1 MAKVNISD
9 AKSLQTAVSTY
20 LDEFPGD
27 IMCAL
32 QLWYEGLGGMGTP
45 TTAEM
50 NTLNE
55 VLAAAKGWADAG
67 DVRYEKFGVQKSIK
81 KVK

>member
-1 MAKVNISD
+1 MAKIDVLNKE
-9 AKSLQTAVSTY
+9 ALKKATQEY
-20 LDEFPGD
+20 LDAFPGEL
-27 IMCAL
+27 MCAL
-32 QLWYEGLGGMGTP
+32 QIWYEGLGGMGTP

-50 NTLNE
+50 QALNE
-55 VLAAAKGWADAG
+55 ALADAKGWTDAG